1 MEIIETNMPF
11 TQDDVEKALEDL
23 QKYVGGKSSVD
34 AKATDNQ
41 EWWRLRHMD
50 IAPDAV
56 EKGRRSAS
64 AWAVN
69 SILNKHADIM
79 DSFPKPNVLPREVD
93 DEGEAQMLTDIVPI
107 ALEQNDYEQV
117 YRQMGWDFCID
128 GAAITGVFWDS
139 NKNDGLG
146 DVTISNIDVHNLF
159 WQPGIN
165 DLEESAKVFH
175 VSLQDVDV
183 VKATYPQLADEIGP
197 QDTGMIT
204 KYLHDDNIDTSNYV
218 EVINMYYKKTVGL
231 PVYGEDGITL
241 IHTIP
246 KTYVHLAIIVGDKLA
261 FCSENEPG
269 YEKGFY
275 QHGKY
280 PFVIRRA
287 FPIKDS
293 PWGFGYLDIMKSPQ
307 MYIDAMDDDIIK
319 IADMRARPRWWAR
332 KNANIDMDK
341 FADWNEQIV
350 EVASGELG
358 EAVRPM
364 DVPDVPSGIMQHKM
378 NKIDELKET
387 SGNRDFSQGST
398 QSGVTAASAINIAV
412 A

>member
-1 MEIIETNMPF
+1 MEIIETNQPF
-11 TQDDVEKALEDL
+11 TQDDVEQALDDL
-23 QKYVGGKSSVD
+23 QKYVEGKYSVD
-34 AKATDNQ
+34 HKATDNQ
-41 EWWRLRHMD
+41 EWWRLRHAD
-50 IAPDAV
+50 ISPDA
-56 EKGRRSAS
+56 ENKNLRSSS

-79 DSFPKPNVLPREVD
+79 DSFPKPNILPREAD
-93 DEGEAQMLTDIVPI
+93 DEGEAKMLTDIVPI
-107 ALEQNDYEQV
+107 TLEQNDYEQV

-165 DLEESAKVFH
+165 DLEESSKVFH

-183 VKATYPQLADEIGP
+183 VRAMYPEIADEIGP
-197 QDTGMIT
+197 QDTGKIT
-204 KYLHDDNIDTSNYV
+204 KYLHDDNIDTSNYI
-218 EVINMYYKKTVGL
+218 EVINMYYKKAVGL
-231 PVYGEDGITL
+231 PVYGEDGIL

-246 KTYVHLAIIVGDKLA
+246 KTYVHLAIIIGNQLA

-269 YEKGFY
+269 YERGFY
-275 QHGKY
+275 QHGRY

-332 KNANIDMDK
+332 KNANIDMQK
-341 FADWNEQIV
+341 FADWNQQIV

-358 EAVRPM
+358 DAVRAM